1 MMYIAYKKING
12 YTISDNTDHQ
22 RFLYRRGVS
31 APTIL
36 VLIMSR
42 RFKLHTVARVPYR
55 DHGIR
60 ARQGTRIMR
69 APAGLLWLKRREAI
83 IRRGRYEESSFTGI
97 PCRHPA
103 PRTPGATCLCLLA
116 ACLCIYTAA
125 SLPPSTSLISHQ
137 DLAA

>member
-1 MMYIAYKKING
+1 
-12 YTISDNTDHQ
+12 
-22 RFLYRRGVS
+22 
-31 APTIL
+31 
-36 VLIMSR
+36 MSR

-97 PCRHPA
+97 PCRHPCPTHA
-103 PRTPGATCLCLLA
+103 SGNMPLLA
-116 ACLCIYTAA
+116 RRRRLLPLYIYS
-125 SLPPSTSLISHQ
+125 SLSPTPLPASLISHQ